1 LITFSRTSTVDP
13 KRLWFAKDER
23 HHLSSMETSV
33 PDKIKAMTDAIV
45 AASSPC
51 RVVLFGSQ
59 AANRAGADSDV
70 DFLVVEDGPFRD
82 EHERLK
88 EMTRLWKVLA
98 PFRTPTDLLVYT
110 EEEVAH
116 WSNTTNHII
125 ARAMREGRVLY
136 ERPSA

>member
-1 LITFSRTSTVDP
+1 M
-13 KRLWFAKDER
+13 E
-23 HHLSSMETSV
+23 SSY
-33 PDKIKAMTDAIV
+33 PDKIQAMTDAIV
-45 AASSPC
+45 TAVRPC
-51 RVVLFGSQ
+51 SVVLFGSH
-59 AANRAGADSDV
+59 AVNRAKAESDV

-116 WSNTTNHII
+116 WSATTNHII
-125 ARAMREGRVLY
+125 ARAMREGKVLY
-136 ERPSA
+136 ERPPA